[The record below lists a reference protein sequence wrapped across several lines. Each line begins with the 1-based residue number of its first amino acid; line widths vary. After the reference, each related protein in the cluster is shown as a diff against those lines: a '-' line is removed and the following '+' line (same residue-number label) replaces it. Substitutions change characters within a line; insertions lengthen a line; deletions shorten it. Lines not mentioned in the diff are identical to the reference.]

1 MPLHRSRVVCTVRPP
16 TSAQRLVP
24 LAHCKVT
31 MSNETR
37 PSQGA
42 STRKHDV
49 DALLA
54 DLSLDVKPPHV
65 SRKPSARPFEHKSAS
80 TRPDDAQSLLD
91 DLEGLVQRRR
101 SLQRDAK
108 EGDVSPNKQASATSH
123 TASPGSRPGLDPVRP
138 MQRTSPSPSK
148 APAPCLLYT
157 SPSPRDS

>member
-1 MPLHRSRVVCTVRPP
+1 
-16 TSAQRLVP
+16 
-24 LAHCKVT
+24 

-37 PSQGA
+37 PPQGA

-54 DLSLDVKPPHV
+54 DLSLDVKPPRV
-65 SRKPSARPFEHKSAS
+65 SRKPSARPFEHKSSS

-108 EGDVSPNKQASATSH
+108 EGDESPNKQASA
-123 TASPGSRPGLDPVRP
+123 ASILLHRVPV
-138 MQRTSPSPSK
+138 Q
-148 APAPCLLYT
+148 A
-157 SPSPRDS
+157 